1 MNEDLKQ
8 LRKKMD
14 GDDPFMAGGH
24 QIIKVR
30 SREKVVPVWANSNLE
45 TQKIL
50 LRAFPKLATNPRQRK
65 SAARWGLIIHLF
77 YRVNLTTG
85 QIAEE
90 LNTKPSTIKLV
101 LQHIRRAARGVK
113 ANNTGPLGARPVGR
127 PKKSVIPSTDPM

>member
-8 LRKKMD
+8 LRTKID

-24 QIIKVR
+24 QIVKVR
-30 SREKVVPVWANSNLE
+30 SREKEVPAWANSNLE
-45 TQKIL
+45 TQKLL
-50 LRAFPKLATNPRQRK
+50 LRTFPKLATDPRQRK

-90 LNTKPSTIKLV
+90 LGTKPSTVKLV
-101 LQHIRRAARGVK
+101 LQHIRRAARGVS
-113 ANNTGPLGARPVGR
+113 ADNRRILGERPVGR
-127 PKKSVIPSTDPM
+127 PRKSVIPS